1 MALYGSQEWLD
12 AYRSRI
18 NESES
23 YRKAA
28 ATWEGDLA
36 LVIEAEPASDWQRTQ
51 AGVLDLWHGE
61 CRDARLVDEAGAANA
76 AFAIRAPYS
85 RWKQVM
91 RRELDPV
98 MGIMQGKLRLR
109 GDMGVLMRYVAA
121 AKELVNL
128 AGEVPT
134 EFPDERG

>member
-12 AYRSRI
+12 AYKSRI

-36 LVIEAEPASDWQRTQ
+36 LVIEAEPSSGWEETQ
-51 AGVLDLWHGE
+51 AGLLDLWHGE
-61 CRDARLVDEAGAANA
+61 CRDARVVDEAGAAQA
-76 AFAIRAPYS
+76 RFAIRAPYS

-98 MGIMQGKLRLR
+98 GGIMQGKLRLR

-121 AKELVNL
+121 SKELVNL
-128 AGEVPT
+128 AAEVPT
-134 EFPDERG
+134 EFPDEQ

>member
-36 LVIEAEPASDWQRTQ
+36 LVIEAEPSSGWNETQ
-51 AGVLDLWHGE
+51 AGLLDLMHGE
-61 CRDARLVDEAGAANA
+61 CRDARVVDEATAATA
-76 AFAIRAPYS
+76 KFAIRAPYS
-85 RWKQVM
+85 RWKQVV
-91 RRELDPV
+91 RKELDPI

-109 GDMGVLMRYVAA
+109 GDMGVMMRYVAA
-121 AKELVNL
+121 SKELVIL
-128 AGEVPT
+128 ASEVPT
-134 EFPDERG
+134 EFPDEV